1 MDAVRISVI
10 EKLFDTI
17 DDPESWHVA
26 LGALC
31 GAVGAKKAIISLRH
45 YPSAE
50 IVVPSIVEE
59 EHNSPL
65 LFGFTEDEVGAFLT
79 DFYDVDP
86 WTPIEREKHP
96 YTPYPLSRYLSDQA
110 LVKSRFW
117 DWLHPQG
124 INDSMVAE
132 VGFTEDNWAAIN
144 LYFHRDSR
152 EEAEAKTRLLE
163 AYLPWIRK
171 VWKIGRE
178 LWLARL
184 RINPELTLINALEQ
198 PALVLTQDLRLM
210 GWNSAAADL
219 AKSGLIRNM
228 RLNEVPLVP
237 LDLSVMRD
245 PKLDVSLPTFDP
257 DEGEITLPPHS
268 AVLNPIRLAEHMSGE
283 QLGSLLLTLM
293 PNTDHLVRQKA
304 AVWEHPD
311 LTQQESRLVRLYAH
325 GAQVTD
331 VMDELGVSRTR
342 IMQIWRS
349 ARAKLGIERKV
360 QLQVIHESRSNR

>member
-1 MDAVRISVI
+1 MDNVRIPVI

-17 DDPESWHVA
+17 DTPENWRLA
-26 LGALC
+26 LAALC
-31 GAVGAKKAIISLRH
+31 EAVGAKKAIISLRQ

-65 LFGFTEDEVGAFLT
+65 LFGFTEEEVGAFLT
-79 DFYDVDP
+79 EYYDVDP

-96 YTPYPLSRYLSDQA
+96 YTPYPLSRYLSDQT
-110 LVKSRFW
+110 LQKSRFW
-117 DWLHPQG
+117 DWLDAQG

-152 EEAEAKTRLLE
+152 EEAEAKTRILE
-163 AYLPWIRK
+163 AYLPWIPRI
-171 VWKIGRE
+171 WKTGRE

-198 PALVLTQDLRLM
+198 PALVLTQDMRLM

-219 AKSGLIRNM
+219 GKEGLLRNLH
-228 RLNEVPLVP
+228 LNEVPLLPV
-237 LDLSVMRD
+237 DLPVTRD
-245 PKLDVSLPTFDP
+245 PKLDVHLPTFQPED
-257 DEGEITLPPHS
+257 GEITLPPHS

-293 PNTDHLVRQKA
+293 PNTEHLARQSR
-304 AVWEHPD
+304 AVWESPD
-311 LTQQESRLVRLYAH
+311 LTEQESRLVRLYAH

-331 VMDELGVSRTR
+331 AMSDLKVSRTR
-342 IMQIWRS
+342 VMQIWRS
-349 ARAKLGIERKV
+349 ARKKLGIERKV
-360 QLQVIHESRSNR
+360 QLQVIHESRRDL